1 MPERL
6 AGGRRLAWREGGAG
20 APALL
25 LHCALA
31 HSGAWAGVM
40 ARLGDRLAMRAPD
53 LPGHGR
59 TDPAPEGE
67 SVQEQA
73 LADAR
78 ALLPPADPD
87 GPAPRRVHLIGHSF
101 GGTVALRLAV
111 AAPERVAS
119 LTLVDPVLF
128 ALLAETDP
136 GAYAAEMA
144 EAGPARAR
152 MAAGDWE
159 GAAEAFLARWGTGA
173 PPSPAQR
180 AAMVAGMPF
189 VWRSEAEI
197 AIPETA
203 TLDAARLRRIAV
215 PTLVVTGAAS
225 PASIGAIAEGLAQ
238 VIPNLRRV
246 EIPGAGHMVP
256 ITHAA
261 EVSAAIRDFLF
272 PD

>member
-1 MPERL
+1 
-6 AGGRRLAWREGGAG
+6 
-20 APALL
+20 
-25 LHCALA
+25 
-31 HSGAWAGVM
+31 
-40 ARLGDRLAMRAPD
+40 
-53 LPGHGR
+53 
-59 TDPAPEGE
+59 
-67 SVQEQA
+67 
-73 LADAR
+73 
-78 ALLPPADPD
+78 
-87 GPAPRRVHLIGHSF
+87 
-101 GGTVALRLAV
+101 
-111 AAPERVAS
+111 
-119 LTLVDPVLF
+119 
-128 ALLAETDP
+128 
-136 GAYAAEMA
+136 
-144 EAGPARAR
+144 
-152 MAAGDWE
+152 
-159 GAAEAFLARWGTGA
+159 
-173 PPSPAQR
+173 
-180 AAMVAGMPF
+180 MVAGMPF

>member
-1 MPERL
+1 MPEIVTD
-6 AGGRRLAWREGGAG
+6 GRRLAWREAGSG

-25 LHCALA
+25 LHCTLA
-31 HSGAWAGVM
+31 HSGAWSGVM
-40 ARLGDRLAMRAPD
+40 ARLSDRLAMRAPD

-59 TDPAPEGE
+59 TDLDPARLP
-67 SVQEQA
+67 QEQA
-73 LADAR
+73 LADAL
-78 ALLPPADPD
+78 ALPPADR
-87 GPAPRRVHLIGHSF
+87 PAHVIGHSF

-180 AAMVAGMPF
+180 AAMVSGMPF

-256 ITHAA
+256 ITHPA

>member
-1 MPERL
+1 MPEIVTN
-6 AGGRRLAWREGGAG
+6 GRRLAWREAGSG

-25 LHCALA
+25 LHCTLA
-31 HSGAWAGVM
+31 HSGAWSGVM
-40 ARLGDRLAMRAPD
+40 ARLSDRLAMRAPD

-59 TDPAPEGE
+59 TDFDPDRLPQA
-67 SVQEQA
+67 QA
-73 LADAR
+73 LADAL
-78 ALLPPADPD
+78 ALPPADR
-87 GPAPRRVHLIGHSF
+87 PAHVIGHSF

-111 AAPERVAS
+111 EAPERVAS

-136 GAYAAEMA
+136 EAYAAEMA
-144 EAGPARAR
+144 QADPARAC

-159 GAAEAFLARWGTGA
+159 GAADAFLARWGTGA
-173 PPSPAQR
+173 PPTPTQR

-189 VWRSEAEI
+189 VWRSEPEI
-197 AIPETA
+197 ALPETA
-203 TLDAARLRRIAV
+203 TIKAASLRRITV
-215 PTLVVTGAAS
+215 PTLVITGAAS
-225 PASIGAIAEGLAQ
+225 PPSIGAIAEGLAQ
-238 VIPNLRRV
+238 VMPDVRRV

-256 ITHAA
+256 ITHPA

>member
-1 MPERL
+1 MPEIVTD
-6 AGGRRLAWREGGAG
+6 GRRLAWREAGSG

-25 LHCALA
+25 LHCTLA
-31 HSGAWAGVM
+31 HSGAWSGVM
-40 ARLGDRLAMRAPD
+40 ARLSDRLAMRAPD

-59 TDPAPEGE
+59 TDLDPDRLP
-67 SVQEQA
+67 QEQA
-73 LADAR
+73 LADAL
-78 ALLPPADPD
+78 ALPHADRPAH
-87 GPAPRRVHLIGHSF
+87 VIGHSF

-111 AAPERVAS
+111 EAPERVAS

-225 PASIGAIAEGLAQ
+225 PASIGAIAEGLAR

-256 ITHAA
+256 ITHPDA
-261 EVSAAIRDFLF
+261 VSAAIRDFLF

>member
-1 MPERL
+1 MPEIVTN
-6 AGGRRLAWREGGAG
+6 GRRLAWREAGSG

-25 LHCALA
+25 LHCTLA
-31 HSGAWAGVM
+31 HSGAWSGVM
-40 ARLGDRLAMRAPD
+40 ARLSDRLAMRAPD

-59 TDPAPEGE
+59 TDLDPDRLPQA
-67 SVQEQA
+67 QA
-73 LADAR
+73 LADAL
-78 ALLPPADPD
+78 ALPPADRP
-87 GPAPRRVHLIGHSF
+87 VHVIGHSF

-136 GAYAAEMA
+136 EAYAAEMA
-144 EAGPARAR
+144 EADPARAR

-159 GAAEAFLARWGTGA
+159 GATDAFLARWGTGA

-197 AIPETA
+197 ALPQTA
-203 TLDAARLRRIAV
+203 TLDAASLRRITA
-215 PTLVVTGAAS
+215 PTLVITGAAS

-238 VIPNLRRV
+238 VMPDLRQV

-256 ITHAA
+256 ITHPA
-261 EVSAAIRDFLF
+261 EVSAAIRGFLF

>member
-1 MPERL
+1 MPEIVTN
-6 AGGRRLAWREGGAG
+6 GRRLAWREAGSG

-25 LHCALA
+25 LHCTLA
-31 HSGAWAGVM
+31 HSGAWSGVM
-40 ARLGDRLAMRAPD
+40 ARLSDRLAMRAPD

-59 TDPAPEGE
+59 TDLDPDRLP
-67 SVQEQA
+67 QEQA
-73 LADAR
+73 LADAL
-78 ALLPPADPD
+78 ALPPADR
-87 GPAPRRVHLIGHSF
+87 PAHVIGHSF
-101 GGTVALRLAV
+101 GGTVALRLAFE
-111 AAPERVAS
+111 APERVAS

-128 ALLAETDP
+128 ALLAETNP

-203 TLDAARLRRIAV
+203 TLDAARLRRITV

-225 PASIGAIAEGLAQ
+225 PASIGAIAEGLAR

-256 ITHAA
+256 ITHPA